1 MPGVTI
7 KPHSNAEEKNKYLA
21 LSFAIAFG
29 YFTFGAITNVAG
41 AIIPKI
47 SETYNVSPSL
57 SVVLAAV
64 FFIAYG
70 FTSLPW
76 GLVIT
81 AAGKKKTLIYSTLVT
96 ILGVLLFANISGFI
110 INMISMFICGIGVT
124 GIQVVLNPLVN
135 DISSPEKYS
144 RNLTIFMVL
153 MGAGSYCAPQLVTL
167 IKNLNLPWTFSYWV
181 FSVLAVIMLVL
192 ISLQKFPA
200 AAQEERSLD
209 DTVAERTSSRLRRT
223 NDRSVLQVHED
234 HEDDE
239 NAEIGVRKQ
248 YPDEVNLI
256 NEATAFV
263 THHEDLPVAK
273 SNPVLELLTQQ
284 PLIYL
289 YALGIFLYVGVE
301 VGLAN
306 TLSFYLEDK
315 YKITETL
322 GVTAEALKNTT
333 ISNYWGAL
341 LLGRLLSS
349 LYLDKIS
356 SRLAIQIHAVLAC
369 IALFFAISSNDLNV
383 ALWAL
388 PAVAFSISIMFPSI
402 YGLTTK
408 SFAPKYAD
416 AISSILC
423 TAIIGGAF
431 IGPLIA
437 KVAELA
443 QGSLEVPNWSV
454 GFIVAFACY
463 AYLFV
468 VSLLPKQIK

>member
-1 MPGVTI
+1 MPETKI
-7 KPHSNAEEKNKYLA
+7 KAENTPKQLNNYLY

-47 SETYNVSPSL
+47 RETYSVSPSL

-76 GLVIT
+76 GMLMGT
-81 AAGKKKTLIYSTLVT
+81 QGKKKTLILSTIVT

-110 INMISMFICGIGVT
+110 VNMIAMFICGIGVT

-153 MGAGSYCAPQLVTL
+153 MGAGSYAAPQLVTL

-181 FSVLAVIMLVL
+181 FSVLALVMLAL
-192 ISLQKFPA
+192 ITIQKFPEA
-200 AAQEERSLD
+200 AKEEHSAEPQLAAKPNKNL
-209 DTVAERTSSRLRRT
+209 VAE
-223 NDRSVLQVHED
+223 
-234 HEDDE
+234 
-239 NAEIGVRKQ
+239 
-248 YPDEVNLI
+248 
-256 NEATAFV
+256 
-263 THHEDLPVAK
+263 
-273 SNPVLELLTQQ
+273 LLMQK

-301 VGLAN
+301 VGVAN
-306 TLSFYLEDK
+306 TIGFYLEDK
-315 YKITETL
+315 FKISETL
-322 GVTAEALKNTT
+322 GTGAEALKNTA

-349 LYLDKIS
+349 LYLDKVS
-356 SRLAIQIHAVLAC
+356 ARLAIQIHSVLAVLM
-369 IALFFAISSNDLNV
+369 LFLTVTSNDINV
-383 ALWAL
+383 VQWTL
-388 PAVAFSISIMFPSI
+388 PAIAWAISIMFPSI

-408 SFAPKYAD
+408 SFDDKYAD

-431 IGPLIA
+431 IGPVMA
-437 KVAELA
+437 KVAELY
-443 QGSLEVPNWSV
+443 QGSLEFPNWDA
-454 GFIVAFACY
+454 GFIVAFLCY

-468 VSLLPKQIK
+468 VSLLPVQRSN

>member
-1 MPGVTI
+1 MPGVKI
-7 KPHSNAEEKNKYLA
+7 KSHNNAEQKNKYLA

-200 AAQEERSLD
+200 AAKEEHS
-209 DTVAERTSSRLRRT
+209 
-223 NDRSVLQVHED
+223 
-234 HEDDE
+234 
-239 NAEIGVRKQ
+239 
-248 YPDEVNLI
+248 PDEVNLI
-256 NEATAFV
+256 NEATATV

-388 PAVAFSISIMFPSI
+388 PAVAFSISIMFPSN

-443 QGSLEVPNWSV
+443 QGSLDVPNWSV
-454 GFIVAFACY
+454 GFIVAFVCY

-468 VSLLPKQIK
+468 VSLLPKQTIKSMLDLRM

>member
-1 MPGVTI
+1 MLGVEL
-7 KPHSNAEEKNKYLA
+7 KLKHNAEEKNKYLA

-181 FSVLAVIMLVL
+181 FSV
-192 ISLQKFPA
+192 
-200 AAQEERSLD
+200 R
-209 DTVAERTSSRLRRT
+209 
-223 NDRSVLQVHED
+223 
-234 HEDDE
+234 
-239 NAEIGVRKQ
+239 
-248 YPDEVNLI
+248 
-256 NEATAFV
+256 
-263 THHEDLPVAK
+263 
-273 SNPVLELLTQQ
+273 
-284 PLIYL
+284 
-289 YALGIFLYVGVE
+289 
-301 VGLAN
+301 
-306 TLSFYLEDK
+306 
-315 YKITETL
+315 
-322 GVTAEALKNTT
+322 
-333 ISNYWGAL
+333 
-341 LLGRLLSS
+341 GR
-349 LYLDKIS
+349 
-356 SRLAIQIHAVLAC
+356 
-369 IALFFAISSNDLNV
+369 
-383 ALWAL
+383 
-388 PAVAFSISIMFPSI
+388 
-402 YGLTTK
+402 
-408 SFAPKYAD
+408 
-416 AISSILC
+416 
-423 TAIIGGAF
+423 
-431 IGPLIA
+431 
-437 KVAELA
+437 
-443 QGSLEVPNWSV
+443 
-454 GFIVAFACY
+454 
-463 AYLFV
+463 
-468 VSLLPKQIK
+468 